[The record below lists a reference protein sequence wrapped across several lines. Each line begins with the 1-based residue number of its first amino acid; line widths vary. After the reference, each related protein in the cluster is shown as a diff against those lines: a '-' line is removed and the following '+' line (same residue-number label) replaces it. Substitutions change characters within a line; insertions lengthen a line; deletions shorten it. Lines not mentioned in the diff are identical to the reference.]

1 VEFSWSSSSHEAVK
15 MAIRP
20 MAAQP
25 CLRRNDRF
33 FPWPAPPLMVG
44 ARLSETKMAGL
55 STHVLDTVRGGPAE
69 GVEIELFG
77 IDPDGSRLS
86 LARVRTNS
94 DGRTDAPLIS
104 AAAARVGTFELIF
117 HIGDYFRRSGAR
129 AAEPPFLDAIPI
141 RFSVADP
148 KAHYHVPLLASPWS
162 YSTYRG
168 S

>member
-1 VEFSWSSSSHEAVK
+1 
-15 MAIRP
+15 
-20 MAAQP
+20 
-25 CLRRNDRF
+25 
-33 FPWPAPPLMVG
+33 MVG
-44 ARLSETKMAGL
+44 ARLRETTMAGL

-69 GVEIELFG
+69 GVEVELFAVG
-77 IDPDGSRLS
+77 RDGSRLA
-86 LARVRTNS
+86 LLRTLTNA

-104 AAAARVGTFELIF
+104 ASAARVGTFELVF
-117 HIGDYFRRSGAR
+117 HIGAYFRRSGAHS
-129 AAEPPFLDAIPI
+129 ADPPFLDVVPI